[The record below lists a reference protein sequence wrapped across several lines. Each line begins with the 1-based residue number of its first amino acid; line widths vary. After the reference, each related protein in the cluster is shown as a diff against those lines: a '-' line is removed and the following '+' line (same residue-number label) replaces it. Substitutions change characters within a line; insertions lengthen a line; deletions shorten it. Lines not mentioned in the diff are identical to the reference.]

1 MSITTYVGAA
11 PWKAGPVEP
20 DPVEIA
26 LAPTSPDALVAELY
40 RAHYRPL
47 VGLASLVV
55 DRRVE
60 AEEIVQEAFVRL
72 YASWGTLRDP
82 ERALGY
88 LRATV
93 LNLARSG
100 IRRRIVARRYLAAH
114 SDEAQVASPAAD
126 EVADLSGGDRRRQ
139 VTVAVRALPRR
150 QRECVLLRYYG
161 GCSEHEVAAALGISA
176 GSVKTHTSRAM
187 ATLATKLADDRDG
200 VS

>member
-1 MSITTYVGAA
+1 MTTRPGAA

-26 LAPTSPDALVAELY
+26 LAPTSPDALVADLY
-40 RAHYRPL
+40 RAQYRAL
-47 VGLASLVV
+47 VGRASLVV
-55 DRRVE
+55 DRRAE

-100 IRRRIVARRYLAAH
+100 IRRRVVARRYIAAHGDDVPVAAPPADELADLAADVRLPEPGSH
-114 SDEAQVASPAAD
+114 RVPHRHRPMRRCRPS
-126 EVADLSGGDRRRQ
+126 RRR
-139 VTVAVRALPRR
+139 RARSRHRR
-150 QRECVLLRYYG
+150 
-161 GCSEHEVAAALGISA
+161 
-176 GSVKTHTSRAM
+176 RATTRP
-187 ATLATKLADDRDG
+187 AR
-200 VS
+200 

>member
-1 MSITTYVGAA
+1 MAAGRVNAIGGLSVYVAMSMTTRLGAA
-11 PWKAGPVEP
+11 PWKAGDVEP

-26 LAPTSPDALVAELY
+26 LAPTTPDAQVTELY
-40 RAHYRPL
+40 QAHYRSL

-114 SDEAQVASPAAD
+114 GDEAQPRAPD
-126 EVADLSGGDRRRQ
+126 
-139 VTVAVRALPRR
+139 VR
-150 QRECVLLRYYG
+150 
-161 GCSEHEVAAALGISA
+161 
-176 GSVKTHTSRAM
+176 
-187 ATLATKLADDRDG
+187 
-200 VS
+200 

>member
-1 MSITTYVGAA
+1 MTTRVGDA

-26 LAPTSPDALVAELY
+26 LAPTSPDAQVAELY

-100 IRRRIVARRYLAAH
+100 IRRRIVARRYIAAH

-126 EVADLSGGDRRRQ
+126 EVADLGGGRRRQ

-187 ATLATKLADDRDG
+187 ATLATKLADDRDD

>member
-1 MSITTYVGAA
+1 MTTRVGDA

-26 LAPTSPDALVAELY
+26 LAPTSPDAQVAELY

-100 IRRRIVARRYLAAH
+100 IRRRIVARRYIAAH

-126 EVADLSGGDRRRQ
+126 EVADLDGGRRRQ

-161 GCSEHEVAAALGISA
+161 GCSEHEVAGAFGISA
-176 GSVKTHTSRAM
+176 GSVKTHTSRAL
-187 ATLATKLADDRDG
+187 ATLATRLADDRDG